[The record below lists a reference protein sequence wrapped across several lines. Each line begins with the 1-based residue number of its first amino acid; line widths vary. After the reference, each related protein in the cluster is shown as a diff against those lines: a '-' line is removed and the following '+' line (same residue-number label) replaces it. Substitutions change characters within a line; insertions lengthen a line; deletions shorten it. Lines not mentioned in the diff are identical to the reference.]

1 MSAQVSLPEELSK
14 QLGNLFYA
22 IAKADSSLSLEEYA
36 TLSDSLE
43 KHWTPFGEDTVN
55 LIKQQFN
62 TAQNEDLNPDSCF
75 TEFINFLNQNP
86 EAFNLELKELIFKTG
101 NNIAYAFAK
110 INKSE
115 LNIMAR
121 LSIAFKHIGL

>member
-1 MSAQVSLPEELSK
+1 MSAHVLLPEELSK
-14 QLGNLFYA
+14 QLGHLFYA
-22 IAKADSSLSLEEYA
+22 IAKADSSLSIKEYA

-43 KHWTPFGEDTVN
+43 KDWTAFEEDTVN

-62 TAQNEDLNPDSCF
+62 AAQSEDLNPERCF

-86 EAFNLELKELIFKTG
+86 KAFNHELKELIFKTG

-115 LNIMAR
+115 LNVMAR
-121 LSIAFKHIGL
+121 LSIAFKNIGL

>member
-1 MSAQVSLPEELSK
+1 MLAETSLPEELSK

-22 IAKADSSLSLEEYA
+22 IAKADRSLALEEY
-36 TLSDSLE
+36 TKLSDSLE
-43 KHWTPFGEDTVN
+43 KDWMAFGEDSVN

-62 TAQNEDLNPDSCF
+62 VAQNDNLNPDICF
-75 TEFINFLNQNP
+75 SKFINFLNQNP
-86 EAFNLELKELIFKTG
+86 EAFNHELKELIFKTG

-121 LSIAFKHIGL
+121 LSIAFKTIGL

>member
-1 MSAQVSLPEELSK
+1 MPAHVSLPEELSK

-43 KHWTPFGEDTVN
+43 KDWMAFGEDTVN

-62 TAQNEDLNPDSCF
+62 AAQNEDLNPDNCF

-86 EAFNLELKELIFKTG
+86 KAFNHELKELIFKTG